1 MEMEM
6 GGEIGG
12 RAKVYREVTGVDSE
26 NNKIWRHLKRGER
39 CKKRENGKPPGKIQE
54 KRFLGKIQ
62 KVKQNYREAEV
73 KKGRRRGMRGKPS
86 MENKWE

>member
-1 MEMEM
+1 M

-26 NNKIWRHLKRGER
+26 DNKIWRHLKRGER

-54 KRFLGKIQ
+54 KDFWERSK
-62 KVKQNYREAEV
+62 KVKQNYRETEV
-73 KKGRRRGMRGKPS
+73 KKGRRRGMRGKQS
-86 MENKWE
+86 MESKWE